1 MTTPPGHEI
10 YNFGR
15 PSLGHYNYILTLF
28 NLWLGVFLIEI
39 MHFHYITF
47 MTTPL
52 HKNPCPEGHEIYNFG
67 RHFFGHHNYTLCL
80 FTVNF
85 TECDLMLRITTL
97 LVFFKSISRLSE
109 TDDVVYTM
117 LIINT
122 PCMRYYD
129 VSHIAPYTLYL
140 FQNETYKY
148 YS

>member
-1 MTTPPGHEI
+1 
-10 YNFGR
+10 
-15 PSLGHYNYILTLF
+15 
-28 NLWLGVFLIEI
+28 
-39 MHFHYITF
+39 

-148 YS
+148 YSQTLSHLSDALRMIFNSRQRSGFIVRIEKITIDLSKIWGFFLK